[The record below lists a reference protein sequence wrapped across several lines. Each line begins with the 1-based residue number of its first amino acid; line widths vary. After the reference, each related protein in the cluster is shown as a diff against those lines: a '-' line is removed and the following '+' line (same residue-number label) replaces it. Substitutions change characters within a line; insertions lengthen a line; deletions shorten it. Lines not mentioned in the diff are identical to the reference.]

1 MTPLLDRLNY
11 GAPITPSTAE
21 VSAAYTRVGA
31 LVPWL
36 SLRLSRRLAVLEA
49 PPRVDGDDL
58 DPSRGFVWAPICMFV
73 LFVAFAKAVMS

>member
-11 GAPITPSTAE
+11 GAPITPTPAE

-36 SLRLSRRLAVLEA
+36 SLRLSRRLNIREA

-58 DPSRGFVWAPICMFV
+58 DAPQGIIMASLIGLMV
-73 LFVAFAKAVMS
+73 FVAFAKAVMS